1 MKKTAA
7 LVSSTF
13 LVSALLVSAILAL
26 SSCSNKT
33 VKPEHS
39 AAAQQSFGPHVIQAT
54 MVRDESKNSI
64 YGRPITAAAYQAHF
78 KGKKVV
84 KRSIA
89 SSKPAPT
96 PCVPYTTTIYT
107 GADWTP
113 GSVTVTNDV
122 NDLIIDIAADT
133 VNGWMFRSV
142 FVYAG
147 QGPTPVDSNNWVD
160 LTKFQYFSY
169 LGTVVP
175 TYEYKIPLS
184 AVGGACGAPL
194 NVSVRT
200 EMEQY
205 DANGV
210 MILSNLAFAYTPNP
224 VVNAGFVYGV
234 CCNDT
239 VNCGCNN
246 DANYWGNHSANTK
259 PNGARAPWPI
269 AETTLLCGKT
279 WFSYLDTI
287 GNNDGNAGANVWER
301 LAEQWIAAKLNVA
314 KGSAASPTVATVMAS
329 AGTMVAGNCSSIPA
343 GVSRE
348 TARDYT
354 VLLRHYNRG
363 LLGPKSCR

>member
-13 LVSALLVSAILAL
+13 LVSALLVSAFLAM
-26 SSCSNKT
+26 SSCSTKS
-33 VKPEHS
+33 VKPEQPI
-39 AAAQQSFGPHVIQAT
+39 AQQSFGP
-54 MVRDESKNSI
+54 RDESKNSI
-64 YGRPITAAAYQAHF
+64 YGRAITTADYQARF
-78 KGKKVV
+78 KAHHIKKTV

-89 SSKPAPT
+89 SSKPAPA

-113 GSVTVTNDV
+113 GSVSVTNDL

-133 VNGWMFRSV
+133 ANGWMFRSV

-175 TYEYKIPLS
+175 AYEYKIPLT

-224 VVNAGFVYGV
+224 VVNSGFVYGV
-234 CCNDT
+234 CCNDS

-246 DANYWGNHSANTK
+246 DANYWGNHSAATR
-259 PNGARAPWPI
+259 PNGNSSPWPI
-269 AETTLLCGKT
+269 SESTLLCGKS
-279 WFSYLDTI
+279 WLSYLDVI
-287 GNNDGNAGANVWER
+287 GNDNGSVGANVWER

-314 KGSAASPTVATVMAS
+314 KGSATSPTVATVMAS

-343 GVSRE
+343 GVTRQ

-363 LLGPKSCR
+363 LLGPKSCKQDH